1 MPSTITVYFFIFID
15 VLLASMSDKN
25 PEGKLA
31 ITKVILRP
39 VVQFAD
45 NRAPSHQQFDV
56 LHQKAHQRCFIANSV
71 KTDIHIDAQLGQ

>member
-15 VLLASMSDKN
+15 VLMSMSDEN

-31 ITKVILRP
+31 FTKVILWP

-45 NRAPSHQQFDV
+45 NRAPSRQQFDV

-71 KTDIHIDAQLGQ
+71 KTDIHINAQLGQ